1 MPIYRY
7 HAHAHT
13 PSLMQLIGSEQ
24 FVVVVPE
31 AVIKGLDALKHGTLR
46 VNKGARDAIRYLE
59 EVRRPL
65 PISSA

>member
-1 MPIYRY
+1 
-7 HAHAHT
+7 
-13 PSLMQLIGSEQ
+13 MQLIGSEQ

-65 PISSA
+65 PTSSA